1 MEGRRGNLIIH
12 HDGICFDI
20 RLLASYNMASNQ
32 DGVMAVLPIL
42 KYPDPVLRR
51 KAKRVSHVDESLNRL
66 IDDMIET
73 MHQVSGAGLAAPQV
87 GVSLRI
93 AVIGIPDEEVI
104 VLVNPEVV
112 RKSGER
118 VVVEGCL
125 SIPGYRGEIKRA
137 EKVTV
142 KALDRNGK
150 AFRIKADDLLAEVLE
165 HETDHLNG
173 ILYID
178 LLESPEKLENIA
190 TEDSTREI

>member
-1 MEGRRGNLIIH
+1 
-12 HDGICFDI
+12 
-20 RLLASYNMASNQ
+20 MASNQ

>member
-1 MEGRRGNLIIH
+1 M
-12 HDGICFDI
+12 
-20 RLLASYNMASNQ
+20 
-32 DGVMAVLPIL
+32 

-73 MHQVSGAGLAAPQV
+73 LYEVSGAGLAAPQV
-87 GVSLRI
+87 GVSLKI
-93 AVIGIPDEEVI
+93 AVIGIPEEEII

-112 RKSGER
+112 KKSGER
-118 VVVEGCL
+118 VVIEGCL
-125 SIPGYRGEIKRA
+125 SVPGYRGEIKRA

-142 KALDRNGK
+142 KAFDRNGK

-165 HETDHLNG
+165 HEIDHLNG

-178 LLESPEKLENIA
+178 HLENPDKLEKIE
-190 TEDSTREI
+190 TEEDTPEI